1 MAEALTKKAQASHH
15 DLSPMCAE
23 FRKRAARLKLGAYFF
38 FALIFPLFG
47 AGVYVLYNASQIT
60 SFDIAGGG
68 LDSKLSEASA
78 EFDKLQARSQEIG
91 QLIQWY
97 IEKVRTALSPFLE
110 DLDKKYSNRVPNA
123 RPNNVIIHKPAT
135 VNEIADTILDVM
147 SKATPESDGRI
158 QLSFDLYGFG
168 GVHAMTREQW
178 SNDAA
183 QALRNI
189 DFPFNVAEWKKL
201 YEESESNQSRRVEL
215 TNLMTTIRQTKAN
228 LDVAKL
234 TGSELTAGVNETARL
249 VQTSITRFGT
259 LAIISFLV
267 GIFISLYRYN
277 VRLAGYYQARADAL
291 ALMSTSLNTVGFP
304 TLSTT
309 LTPQLDF
316 GKVPRTPTGEV
327 IDLLHA
333 LRPDTPKAKEG

>member
-1 MAEALTKKAQASHH
+1 MS
-15 DLSPMCAE
+15 AE
-23 FRKRAARLKLGAYFF
+23 FRQRAARLKLEAYFF
-38 FALIFPLFG
+38 FSLIFPLFG

-68 LDSKLSEASA
+68 LDSKLNEASV
-78 EFDKLQARSQEIG
+78 EFEKLNTKSQEIG
-91 QLIQWY
+91 QTITWY
-97 IEKVRTALSPFLE
+97 IQKAQEVLNPFWQELTN
-110 DLDKKYSNRVPNA
+110 KYPPSVPNA
-123 RPNNVIIHKPAT
+123 RPHNISSDKPLT
-135 VNEIADTILDVM
+135 VKQIADEILSTISQVP
-147 SKATPESDGRI
+147 PEPDGRI
-158 QLSFDLYGFG
+158 QA
-168 GVHAMTREQW
+168 GVNFYRSPRIFAMTRDQW
-178 SNDAA
+178 SKVA
-183 QALRNI
+183 QELQNI
-189 DFPFNVAEWKKL
+189 DLSVDVAELQKL
-201 YEESESNQSRRVEL
+201 YEEDESNTNRRTDL
-215 TNLMTTIRQTKAN
+215 TNLMATIRQTKAN
-228 LDVAKL
+228 ANVAKL
-234 TGSELTAGVNETARL
+234 TGGAEFGASSVSETARL

>member
-1 MAEALTKKAQASHH
+1 MAEAMTKKLVVPR
-15 DLSPMCAE
+15 DDFSPMSAE
-23 FRKRAARLKLGAYFF
+23 FRRRATRLKRGAYCFF
-38 FALIFPLFG
+38 VLIFPLFA

-68 LDSKLSEASA
+68 LDSKLNEASA
-78 EFDKLQARSQEIG
+78 DLDKLQARNQEID
-91 QLIQWY
+91 QLLGWY
-97 IEKVRTALSPFLE
+97 LQQFRTAFSPFLE
-110 DLDKKYSNRVPNA
+110 ELDKKYSNRVPNG
-123 RPNNVIIHKPAT
+123 RPNNVIVRKPET
-135 VNEIADTILDVM
+135 MNEIADTILDVL
-147 SKATPESDGRI
+147 SKAAPESDGRI
-158 QLSFDLYGFG
+158 QLSFDIYGGG

-178 SNDAA
+178 SEAVKG
-183 QALRNI
+183 LREV
-189 DFPFNVAEWKKL
+189 DVQFNVSEWKKL
-201 YEESESNQSRRVEL
+201 YEEEENNKSRISDL
-215 TNLMTTIRQTKAN
+215 SNLMSAIRQTRAN
-228 LDVAKL
+228 LGVAKI
-234 TGSELTAGVNETARL
+234 TGSEFSPSESSETARL

-277 VRLAGYYQARADAL
+277 IRLAGFYQARADAFT
-291 ALMSTSLNTVGFP
+291 LMSTSLNTVGFP

-316 GKVPRTPTGEV
+316 GKVPRTPTGEM